1 MACNGKF
8 CRTFFVAVAILDT
21 ISGEV
26 SDFAVGIFISLA
38 VGVPEVV
45 DRFID
50 VDIFNSHFS
59 CAEGASV
66 SDLFAIRWADANL
79 SFYL

>member
-1 MACNGKF
+1 MGSDGKF
-8 CRTFFVAVAILDT
+8 CRAFFVAVAIFYT
-21 ISGEV
+21 IPGEI
-26 SDFAVGIFISLA
+26 SDFTIGIFISLT
-38 VGVPEVV
+38 VGIPEVV

-59 CAEGASV
+59 RAEGASV
-66 SDLFAIRWADANL
+66 SDLFAFSWADANL

>member
-1 MACNGKF
+1 MGGDGKF
-8 CRTFFVAVAILDT
+8 CRTFFVAVAILYT
-21 ISGEV
+21 IPGEI
-26 SDFAVGIFISLA
+26 SDFAIGIFISLA

-59 CAEGASV
+59 CAEGGSV

>member
-1 MACNGKF
+1 MGSDGKF
-8 CRTFFVAVAILDT
+8 CRAFFIAVAIFHT

-26 SDFAVGIFISLA
+26 SDFAIGIFISLT
-38 VGVPEVV
+38 VGIPEVV
-45 DRFID
+45 DRFVD
-50 VDIFNSHFS
+50 VDILNPHFS

-66 SDLFAIRWADANL
+66 SDLFAFSWADANL